1 MENLRIFVADSSNE
15 TVQNM
20 KSYFDSQ
27 RGIDVV
33 GTFNEGSTLIY
44 SLKNSK
50 VDVLIIDLY
59 LPNIDGVTILHQI
72 KEERDLQKPKCIIA
86 TSAFA
91 SERIMKKVSELGVD
105 YFMQKPLN
113 LTNLLDIVND
123 LREKPVERKVN
134 ALNLNASNA
143 YDLDTEITTLL
154 HEIGV
159 PAHIRGFMYLR
170 ESIKLVYHN
179 IEILGNITKVLY
191 PEVAR
196 RFNSTASRVERAIRH
211 AIEIAWIRGNIDA
224 ISDIFSYTIS
234 YNKSKPTNSEFV
246 AMIADR
252 LRLIHKDD
260 LKYASM

>member
-27 RGIDVV
+27 RVIDVV

-191 PEVAR
+191 PEVAKKYK
-196 RFNSTASRVERAIRH
+196 TTPSRVERAIRH
-211 AIEIAWIRGNIDA
+211 AIEVAWSRGKVDTIEEL
-224 ISDIFSYTIS
+224 FGYTVSIG
-234 YNKSKPTNSEFV
+234 KGKPTNSEF
-246 AMIADR
+246 IA
-252 LRLIHKDD
+252 LITDKIRMNQQ
-260 LKYASM
+260 YN